1 MCEIHEVGLFFLC
14 MGQVEL
20 LCVMSLL
27 YLVGLLC
34 VMSLLY
40 LVGLLCVLSLLY
52 LIGLLVFQS
61 WFKSFDSSFDSHEK
75 AGT

>member
-1 MCEIHEVGLFFLC
+1 MFEIHEVGLFFC
-14 MGQVEL
+14 MGQVGL

>member
-1 MCEIHEVGLFFLC
+1 
-14 MGQVEL
+14 
-20 LCVMSLL
+20 MSLL